1 MPCFP
6 RFLYTNAWAVVY
18 FEVSFSVC
26 GGYLALQHCTVC
38 GSEIPDDARFC
49 GKCGHTFSTVST
61 IDEETPVSD
70 TAAVNG
76 RHMEDVAA
84 LSTQE
89 LERPEES
96 KNGKHT
102 EDVAALSTQE
112 LVQAEEVEEAKTSD
126 TVVENGQEAE
136 DVAELSTQELVQA
149 EEAEEAKTSDT
160 VVENGEQAE
169 DVAELSTQE
178 LVHAEDKE
186 QVEGSTPDVPEVSD
200 EAAVPQGFTEA
211 DRVHTQVSVLQTS
224 EQVEEEQV
232 PRQYPVSPAPK
243 IRRGTSSRWIM
254 IAAVCLLVLA
264 SVAGGLLF
272 LLRSQGTVTTTTPA
286 VGISPTSSNV
296 GGITPVVTVCPT
308 SSTASS
314 CITPTT
320 GSTPEVG
327 SNAVFNITF
336 SGAVQGTMAVTSIAR
351 CGVTTS
357 GTEYDLYFIGMV
369 GNTQYNFVSRIPAY
383 NGPATYKTG
392 QISVVFAQQ
401 PLTATTIW
409 GNSGNASATA
419 TINGDV
425 KSGTLDI
432 TLAGKA
438 NAVNVVGNWV
448 CG

>member
-1 MPCFP
+1 
-6 RFLYTNAWAVVY
+6 
-18 FEVSFSVC
+18 
-26 GGYLALQHCTVC
+26 LQHCIVC
-38 GSEIPDDARFC
+38 GSEIPEDARFC

-61 IDEETPVSD
+61 IDEEIPVSD

-76 RHMEDVAA
+76 RHVEDVAA

-89 LERPEES
+89 LERPEETQ
-96 KNGKHT
+96 NGKHA
-102 EDVAALSTQE
+102 EDVTALST
-112 LVQAEEVEEAKTSD
+112 K
-126 TVVENGQEAE
+126 
-136 DVAELSTQELVQA
+136 ELVQA

-160 VVENGEQAE
+160 ALENGQEAE
-169 DVAELSTQE
+169 DVAALSTRE

-186 QVEGSTPDVPEVSD
+186 QVEGNTPDVPEVSD
-200 EAAVPQGFTEA
+200 EAAMPPGFTEA
-211 DRVHTQVSVLQTS
+211 DRVQTPGSVLQTS
-224 EQVEEEQV
+224 EQIEEEQV
-232 PRQYPVSPAPK
+232 PRQYPVSPAPRV
-243 IRRGTSSRWIM
+243 RRGPAPRWIM

-286 VGISPTSSNV
+286 VGVSPTSSNV

-308 SSTASS
+308 SSTGSS

-320 GSTPEVG
+320 SSTPEVG
-327 SNAVFNITF
+327 SNAVFNIAF

-357 GTEYDLYFIGMV
+357 GTGYDLYFSGMV

-409 GNSGNASATA
+409 GNSGNVSATA

-432 TLAGKA
+432 TLAGQA
-438 NAVNVVGNWV
+438 NAVHVVGNWV
-448 CG
+448 CE